1 MNWTKQKSKQKSEYV
16 TKYPK
21 VAQNGMLDEYYYC
34 NKSAI
39 CLNTSDTER
48 EFIYQFPVWKSP

>member
-21 VAQNGMLDEYYYC
+21 VAQNGMLDC

-48 EFIYQFPVWKSP
+48 VFIYQFPVWKSP